1 MCNQNKIDSVERS
14 DFICASFENRV
25 RQPRIDEQNFS
36 ARRYHLEGRLAV
48 PSELRVHDLHE
59 TEKHWF
65 GKGDEHGALRHPA
78 TDVSSFVINS
88 TFDIRHF
95 TYVCPLMDHEHAHQ
109 HLSAT
114 DPRMAALIAR
124 SRRYEIKPSVAIRP
138 FDALAESIA
147 YQQLSGKAAATI
159 FGRVR
164 ALFPK
169 RKWLDPEQLLAT
181 PDDTLRG
188 AGLSRAKTAALK
200 DLAAKTIDG
209 TVPSGRALLR
219 MSDDEIIARL
229 TQVRGIGRW
238 TVEMLLLFDLGR
250 PDVWPVDDY
259 GVRKGFT
266 KTFGRR
272 KLPTPKQLVKIGEK
286 WRPYRSVAAWY
297 FWRALD
303 QPEKL
308 QS

>member
-1 MCNQNKIDSVERS
+1 MNHQ
-14 DFICASFENRV
+14 
-25 RQPRIDEQNFS
+25 
-36 ARRYHLEGRLAV
+36 
-48 PSELRVHDLHE
+48 
-59 TEKHWF
+59 
-65 GKGDEHGALRHPA
+65 
-78 TDVSSFVINS
+78 
-88 TFDIRHF
+88 
-95 TYVCPLMDHEHAHQ
+95 HAHQ
-109 HLSAT
+109 LLRTSH
-114 DPRMAALIAR
+114 PRMAELIGR
-124 SRRYEIKPSVAIRP
+124 SRRYNITPAVLIRP

-164 ALFPK
+164 ALYPK

-181 PDDTLRG
+181 PDETLRA

-209 TVPSGRALLR
+209 TVPSGRALIR
-219 MSDDEIIARL
+219 MTDDEIITRL
-229 TQVRGIGRW
+229 TTVRGIGRW

-250 PDVWPVDDY
+250 LDVWPVDDY
-259 GVRKGFT
+259 GVRKGFA

-272 KLPTPKQLVKIGEK
+272 KLPTPKQLMKFGEK

-303 QPEKL
+303 APEKTNRFD
-308 QS
+308 S

>member
-1 MCNQNKIDSVERS
+1 M
-14 DFICASFENRV
+14 A
-25 RQPRIDEQNFS
+25 
-36 ARRYHLEGRLAV
+36 
-48 PSELRVHDLHE
+48 ELI
-59 TEKHWF
+59 
-65 GKGDEHGALRHPA
+65 G
-78 TDVSSFVINS
+78 
-88 TFDIRHF
+88 
-95 TYVCPLMDHEHAHQ
+95 
-109 HLSAT
+109 
-114 DPRMAALIAR
+114 R
-124 SRRYEIKPSVAIRP
+124 SRRYNITPAILIRP

-164 ALFPK
+164 ALYPK

-181 PDDTLRG
+181 SDETLRA

-209 TVPSGRALLR
+209 TVPSGRVLIR
-219 MSDDEIIARL
+219 MTDDEIITRL
-229 TQVRGIGRW
+229 TTVRGIGRW

-250 PDVWPVDDY
+250 LDVWPVDDY
-259 GVRKGFT
+259 GVRKGFA

-272 KLPTPKQLVKIGEK
+272 KLPTPKQLMKFGEK

-303 QPEKL
+303 APEKANRFD
-308 QS
+308 S

>member
-1 MCNQNKIDSVERS
+1 
-14 DFICASFENRV
+14 
-25 RQPRIDEQNFS
+25 
-36 ARRYHLEGRLAV
+36 
-48 PSELRVHDLHE
+48 
-59 TEKHWF
+59 
-65 GKGDEHGALRHPA
+65 
-78 TDVSSFVINS
+78 
-88 TFDIRHF
+88 
-95 TYVCPLMDHEHAHQ
+95 MDHGKAHR
-109 HLSAT
+109 HLANT
-114 DPRMAALIAR
+114 DPRMAQLIAR
-124 SRRYEIKPSVAIRP
+124 SRRYNIGPAVSIRP

-164 ALFPK
+164 ALYPK

-181 PDDTLRG
+181 PDESLRA

-229 TQVRGIGRW
+229 TMVRGIGRW

-250 PDVWPVDDY
+250 PDIWPVDDY
-259 GVRKGFT
+259 GVRKGFA

-308 QS
+308 QR

>member
-1 MCNQNKIDSVERS
+1 
-14 DFICASFENRV
+14 
-25 RQPRIDEQNFS
+25 
-36 ARRYHLEGRLAV
+36 
-48 PSELRVHDLHE
+48 
-59 TEKHWF
+59 
-65 GKGDEHGALRHPA
+65 
-78 TDVSSFVINS
+78 
-88 TFDIRHF
+88 
-95 TYVCPLMDHEHAHQ
+95 
-109 HLSAT
+109 
-114 DPRMAALIAR
+114 MADLIAR
-124 SRRYEIKPSVAIRP
+124 SRRYNIAPAVSIRP

-164 ALFPK
+164 GLYPK
-169 RKWLDPEQLLAT
+169 TKWLDPAKILAT
-181 PDDTLRG
+181 PDDALRS
-188 AGLSRAKTAALK
+188 AGLSRAKTAAIK

-259 GVRKGFT
+259 GVRKGFA

-272 KLPTPKQLVKIGEK
+272 KLPTPKQLIKSGEK

-303 QPEKL
+303 APEKL
-308 QS
+308 QR